1 MAVTMEFTYRREG
14 SKGFLETVEA
24 VERSVRSRG
33 FAIVGRHDL
42 QERLAAKG
50 FEIQPAVII
59 EVATDSEDTAL
70 CKIHVYAESGAVWVT
85 AIRPSLLWRV
95 VDSGDIP
102 IDDAESSVVAL
113 VDAAVL

>member
-1 MAVTMEFTYRREG
+1 MEFTYRRECTR
-14 SKGFLETVEA
+14 GFLETVEA

-33 FAIVGRHDL
+33 FDVVRRHDL

-59 EVATDSEDTAL
+59 EVATGGGETAL
-70 CKIHVYAESGAVWVT
+70 CKIHVYAEGDGVWVT

-95 VDSGDIP
+95 VEGGDMP
-102 IDDAESSVVAL
+102 IDDAEASVVAL
-113 VDAAVL
+113 VDASVL

>member
-1 MAVTMEFTYRREG
+1 MEFTYRREG
-14 SKGFLETVEA
+14 TRGFLETVEA

-33 FAIVGRHDL
+33 FAVVGRHDL

-59 EVATDSEDTAL
+59 EVAVGENEAAL
-70 CKIHVYAESGAVWVT
+70 CKIHIYAEGDMVWVT

-95 VDSGDIP
+95 VDSAGMP
-102 IDDAESSVVAL
+102 IDDAEDSVVAL